1 MRWQGWFQISEKIG
15 AGRRRRHVPGREWIL
30 PGEGGMVELLP
41 KIQKTRSRERRKKE
55 GIMKTSEITSRN
67 VARDDEL
74 FQPRNLA
81 CVDDTFHL

>member
-1 MRWQGWFQISEKIG
+1 
-15 AGRRRRHVPGREWIL
+15 
-30 PGEGGMVELLP
+30 MVELLP